1 MALTYDGSNGLFTR
15 LGALIFM
22 MDAVRTHQ
30 TNLKTL
36 LANVQDEYSSADA
49 WMIDGLSGN
58 IEGRI
63 SETGGVLNDVR
74 AAAEK
79 TLIEM
84 CFAVAQTSTTN
95 AMARKALTDALVWL
109 IREMDAD
116 AEKINGTTISKSSL
130 SVGGSNNGNGKFL
143 YAFEAPNI
151 LLASTNDFP
160 NIRTEMLEAR
170 CVQDAQNY
178 SVARG
183 AEVFEIRGQ
192 PSYSELDYRFPAG
205 SGTLMRMSSISASV
219 DNGNRFQNICSNTDL
234 EDQTSNLPDLFSV
247 VSGAAGTEF
256 TTETTNIFRGTKALK
271 LNVTGSVFRIRQQM
285 GVSTGTLGRL
295 TPDRPYVISFAAMK
309 DAGATGTV
317 VVSIQNAAGTILDSA
332 LFKNELS
339 IAATTTSFQL
349 YSAMIRSPRVIP
361 QDTYI
366 VIETTVA
373 VAVSAFYIDEIVIA
387 EMVPIASGGASL
399 AIVAGS
405 ADWYADDNARY
416 NFTNNGEGLISS
428 ALDRLFGM
436 YHKGLSLPA
445 NYAGGETISD
455 GLIA

>member
-192 PSYSELDYRFPAG
+192 PS
-205 SGTLMRMSSISASV
+205 
-219 DNGNRFQNICSNTDL
+219 
-234 EDQTSNLPDLFSV
+234 
-247 VSGAAGTEF
+247 
-256 TTETTNIFRGTKALK
+256 
-271 LNVTGSVFRIRQQM
+271 
-285 GVSTGTLGRL
+285 
-295 TPDRPYVISFAAMK
+295 
-309 DAGATGTV
+309 
-317 VVSIQNAAGTILDSA
+317 
-332 LFKNELS
+332 
-339 IAATTTSFQL
+339 
-349 YSAMIRSPRVIP
+349 
-361 QDTYI
+361 
-366 VIETTVA
+366 
-373 VAVSAFYIDEIVIA
+373 
-387 EMVPIASGGASL
+387 
-399 AIVAGS
+399 
-405 ADWYADDNARY
+405 
-416 NFTNNGEGLISS
+416 
-428 ALDRLFGM
+428 
-436 YHKGLSLPA
+436 
-445 NYAGGETISD
+445 
-455 GLIA
+455 

>member
-1 MALTYDGSNGLFTR
+1 MALTYDGANGLFTR

-36 LANVQDEYSSADA
+36 LANVHGEYSSADA

-116 AEKINGTTISKSSL
+116 TEKINGTTISKSGL

-234 EDQTSNLPDLFSV
+234 EDQTSNLPDLFTV

-416 NFTNNGEGLISS
+416 NFTNLGEGLISS